1 MFPRALAMPVLVAA
15 SVGVPYV
22 ANNPP
27 EWLENGVSGVTSP
40 ANSSPA
46 APGKSVEAL
55 STPPEARLFPSST
68 PLAGH
73 AALSLEQALNL
84 DVSKEWVYHH
94 WPRKSTGLAEIDWY
108 GVRVPLV
115 TGTRLDDVAGSLTY
129 YFGADNRVHRITL
142 RGRTADTSRLVAL
155 ATRRFGMAR
164 QPTPLPAQQLF
175 QLRSGELVVSELRT
189 KPASVLWDSLP
200 HESFSFVMHLQ
211 RPETARPLP
220 PDAVPQ
226 LPANPPQ
233 TAHSPQAT
241 QQPPQQAAAAQ
252 AAPPEEAPEAEVA
265 QPPLKPEN
273 AWKSPR
279 TLVPQPRVEDLDK
292 LHRYR

>member
-1 MFPRALAMPVLVAA
+1 MPVLVAA

-27 EWLENGVSGVTSP
+27 EWLENGVSGVSG
-40 ANSSPA
+40 PA
-46 APGKSVEAL
+46 ADSPQAPNTSVQAL
-55 STPPEARLFPSST
+55 STPPEARLFPSSK

-84 DVSKEWVYHH
+84 EVTKEWVYHH

-142 RGRTADTSRLVAL
+142 RGRTADTTRLVAL
-155 ATRRFGMAR
+155 ATRRFGMSW
-164 QPTPLPAQQLF
+164 QPTPLPAQQLYQF
-175 QLRSGELVVSELRT
+175 RSGEVVVSQLRT

-220 PDAVPQ
+220 PDNVPK
-226 LPANPPQ
+226 PADE
-233 TAHSPQAT
+233 APQAANAPQAAADGSA
-241 QQPPQQAAAAQ
+241 QQPP
-252 AAPPEEAPEAEVA
+252 PEAAPEAEVA
-265 QPPLKPEN
+265 QPPLDPAN

-279 TLVPQPRVEDLDK
+279 TQVPQQRVEDLDK